1 MKGRSKEEGKEER
14 NLKGSGDRRVR
25 GKRQGR
31 RTKKR
36 GENIQGRKG
45 YLTDFLFHRFISRIC
60 LLSKYMC

>member
-36 GENIQGRKG
+36 GENIQGRK
-45 YLTDFLFHRFISRIC
+45 ISF
-60 LLSKYMC
+60 KG